1 MVLCSRLV
9 SPRWVVVPRLTQD
22 HQTEAMIRALEAG
35 GFPVAAVTAHGDA
48 FPRLLPWPLKR
59 QILGRRGSEWSPI
72 VIAWAHREWPGASM
86 TPDALWSGWERE
98 LDGLLASPG
107 AELCD
112 GAAALVARLARAGVP
127 MAINTSSRREA
138 VLHKRVRHEE
148 TVFQHM
154 RCVVTG
160 DDVSNGKPAPDSF
173 LEAASRMGLG
183 VQDVNSL
190 QHMRSSAACQHAGVN
205 CPDSLARASLSL
217 PASLSLSLYVFVRD
231 VEFTRHA
238 V

>member
-1 MVLCSRLV
+1 
-9 SPRWVVVPRLTQD
+9 
-22 HQTEAMIRALEAG
+22 MIRALEAG
-35 GFPVAAVTAHGDA
+35 GFPVAAATAHGT

-72 VIAWAHREWPGASM
+72 VIAWAQREWPGGSM
-86 TPDALWSGWERE
+86 TPDALWSGWERQ

-183 VQDVNSL
+183 VPDVNSL
-190 QHMRSSAACQHAGVN
+190 QSTCVPALHA
-205 CPDSLARASLSL
+205 S
-217 PASLSLSLYVFVRD
+217 
-231 VEFTRHA
+231 TR